1 MDRRTL
7 LRGVLLA
14 LVLAVGGYLLFRMT
28 QQGQG
33 SREPPGPQATHRP
46 DYFLGD
52 AHIEQTGANG
62 RILYS
67 VDARRM
73 EHYPADGHTELTAV
87 RLTWHAAGHPPWT
100 LTADRATVPKSR
112 KRVEL
117 RGHVH
122 GRYLQQAGGVPVT
135 LSTPSLTVLVD
146 KQVAETD
153 SGARIVQGSSRIT
166 ARRLHADLK
175 TGVIRL
181 QHQVEGTYAP

>member
-1 MDRRTL
+1 MDRRML
-7 LRGVLLA
+7 LRGVLLL
-14 LVLAVGGYLLFRMT
+14 LVLAVGGYLLLRMT
-28 QQGQG
+28 QQGQL
-33 SREPPGPQATHRP
+33 SPTPSPQQATHRP

-52 AHIEQTGANG
+52 AQIEQTGADG

-73 EHYPADGHTELTAV
+73 QHYPDDGRTELTAV
-87 RLTWHAAGHPPWT
+87 RLTWHAPGHPPWT

-122 GRYLQQAGGVPVT
+122 GRYLQRPGSIPVT

-146 KQVAETD
+146 RQIAETD
-153 SGARIVQGSSRIT
+153 AGARIVQGSSRIT
-166 ARRLHADLK
+166 AQRLHANLK

-181 QHQVEGTYAP
+181 QHRVEGTYAP